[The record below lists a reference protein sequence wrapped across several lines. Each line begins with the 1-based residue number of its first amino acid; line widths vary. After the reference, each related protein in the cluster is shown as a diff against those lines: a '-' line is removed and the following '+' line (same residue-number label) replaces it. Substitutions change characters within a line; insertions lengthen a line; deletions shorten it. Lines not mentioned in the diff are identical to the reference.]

1 MDRRNNNHQIIRMST
16 KQKKFT
22 YINFLNITAAAW
34 AAVMFL
40 FLPSCGGKKQNL
52 ADAVSEGD
60 SLPDMHTTGVTTLI
74 SDSGLIRYKIV
85 TEEWLIYSKRNPP
98 FWAFEKGLYMEK
110 FDTLF
115 HIDASI
121 KADTAYYY
129 EIKKLWELRGNVH
142 IQSQRGDKFD
152 TQLMYWDQGKEKI
165 YSDRFIRI
173 EQPDGLLM
181 GYGFESNQT
190 MTEYQVFNSSGTRI
204 VEDKAPQDTTQTNQ
218 QRN

>member
-1 MDRRNNNHQIIRMST
+1 MADLQQTEPS
-16 KQKKFT
+16 
-22 YINFLNITAAAW
+22 FLG
-34 AAVMFL
+34 FRKRPL
-40 FLPSCGGKKQNL
+40 HGK
-52 ADAVSEGD
+52 
-60 SLPDMHTTGVTTLI
+60 
-74 SDSGLIRYKIV
+74 
-85 TEEWLIYSKRNPP
+85 
-98 FWAFEKGLYMEK
+98 K

-129 EIKKLWELRGNVH
+129 ETKKPWELRGNVH

-190 MTEYQVFNSSGTRI
+190 MTEYQVFNGPEHVS
-204 VEDKAPQDTTQTNQ
+204 
-218 QRN
+218 

>member
-85 TEEWLIYSKRNPP
+85 TEEWLGFRKRP
-98 FWAFEKGLYMEK
+98 L
-110 FDTLF
+110 
-115 HIDASI
+115 H
-121 KADTAYYY
+121 
-129 EIKKLWELRGNVH
+129 
-142 IQSQRGDKFD
+142 
-152 TQLMYWDQGKEKI
+152 GK
-165 YSDRFIRI
+165 
-173 EQPDGLLM
+173 
-181 GYGFESNQT
+181 
-190 MTEYQVFNSSGTRI
+190 V
-204 VEDKAPQDTTQTNQ
+204 
-218 QRN
+218 